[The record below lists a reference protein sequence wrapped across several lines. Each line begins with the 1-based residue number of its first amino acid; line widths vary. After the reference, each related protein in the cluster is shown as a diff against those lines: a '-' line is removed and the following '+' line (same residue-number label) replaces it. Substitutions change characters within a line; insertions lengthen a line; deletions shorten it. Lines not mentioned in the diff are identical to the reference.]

1 MKKVLLLY
9 ILVLILFIQP
19 AAAQIEEEL
28 NSNVDSTRLMVINQ
42 RQMMLDQL
50 KAKDYTKVRDIY
62 QSLEQ
67 KTLAKEN
74 SPFDYTE
81 YLYLNLLLGDWHT
94 LTEFMKDYNESENIL
109 PYSVDDQLKNV
120 LIDQVVESSDSI
132 LIKSQHA
139 SIDEDGKSVIQL
151 FTQLTKNDLPDSK
164 YYKLLD
170 QHNKKYRNSPY
181 VDFVNNYLPEP
192 RIKSAGSLSIG
203 SGMIVP
209 HGKFAERFSQRLS
222 FYASIDGNY
231 KRLFGSLYFQAA
243 GMKLEKPFTLITKE
257 GEFSYFIDDIFNY
270 QDFGLKAGYFL
281 VRSNRFHMG
290 PYLTI
295 NGIVLKTTDF
305 DVFERLSQR
314 KENGEDSEFDI
325 ISSFSFGPG
334 FHTEIKL
341 VENHKVSKDLNLID
355 SYVSLRADVGY
366 NNIMTRDKSLFKG
379 NTSYFNISLV
389 FGGGIF

>member
-1 MKKVLLLY
+1 MHKPMKKVLLLY

-74 SPFDYTE
+74 SHFDYTE
-81 YLYLNLLLGDWHT
+81 YLYLNLLLGDWNT

-170 QHNKKYRNSPY
+170 QHNKKY
-181 VDFVNNYLPEP
+181 
-192 RIKSAGSLSIG
+192 
-203 SGMIVP
+203 
-209 HGKFAERFSQRLS
+209 
-222 FYASIDGNY
+222 
-231 KRLFGSLYFQAA
+231 
-243 GMKLEKPFTLITKE
+243 
-257 GEFSYFIDDIFNY
+257 
-270 QDFGLKAGYFL
+270 
-281 VRSNRFHMG
+281 
-290 PYLTI
+290 
-295 NGIVLKTTDF
+295 
-305 DVFERLSQR
+305 
-314 KENGEDSEFDI
+314 
-325 ISSFSFGPG
+325 
-334 FHTEIKL
+334 
-341 VENHKVSKDLNLID
+341 
-355 SYVSLRADVGY
+355 
-366 NNIMTRDKSLFKG
+366 
-379 NTSYFNISLV
+379 
-389 FGGGIF
+389 